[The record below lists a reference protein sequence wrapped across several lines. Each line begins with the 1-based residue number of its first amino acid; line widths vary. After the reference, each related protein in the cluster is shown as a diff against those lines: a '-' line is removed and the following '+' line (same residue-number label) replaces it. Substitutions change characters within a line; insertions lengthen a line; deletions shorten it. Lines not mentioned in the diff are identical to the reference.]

1 MRSMKF
7 AAGLV
12 AVSLG
17 LGMTAASA
25 SAEQV
30 ANVSS
35 CLERAAQL
43 KTALEANAQSANYQ
57 EATKEGMYG
66 RAFCNN
72 SFYAKGIARYDHAL
86 QLLGV
91 AQNADSAA
99 TH

>member
-17 LGMTAASA
+17 LGMTAMSA

-35 CLERAAQL
+35 CLERAAQV
-43 KTALEANAQSANYQ
+43 KTALNSNAQSANVQ
-57 EATKEGMYG
+57 QATKEEMYG
-66 RAFCNN
+66 RAFCNGG
-72 SFYAKGIARYDHAL
+72 FYAKGITAYDHAL

-91 AQNADSAA
+91 AQNADAAA